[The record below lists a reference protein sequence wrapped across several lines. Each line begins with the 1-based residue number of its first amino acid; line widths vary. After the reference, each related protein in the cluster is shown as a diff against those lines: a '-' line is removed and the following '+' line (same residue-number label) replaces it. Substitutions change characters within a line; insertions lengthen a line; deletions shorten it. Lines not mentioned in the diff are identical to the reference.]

1 MNKLPI
7 TTNTTTASV
16 ISTDNSEVSRLD
28 LAKNQPFAAKN
39 IQISND
45 KLKMDVAIDGRW
57 QTIQLALKPPTQPNL
72 LPEAQVSIDETGKVV
87 TFQTP
92 KLQAQ
97 VTLTKQLF
105 DILTTLK
112 THTPSPVVQSSA
124 TTLPDAT
131 LHIKVLDLKI
141 PLPQAVAQLLASENK
156 LIAHLSAQQSNVSL
170 QVVNQFKDL
179 LFSTA
184 LPKSM
189 IAKLISSQL
198 SSVEVK
204 PQPSGVTLNIHDRS
218 ITLSPISSNWP
229 AATTWQKGEVKT
241 AFNGIDITKSTQQVK
256 VETIKPLSALL
267 QQVTAVNKETP
278 LPLESRLAS
287 VHTLAYDKPLLE
299 VNLQQI
305 KSTVVKALQVLIGR
319 PFGKP
324 LTNQVD
330 QPANSPVKNGQSHV
344 LSRST
349 SVLYMQSEKVSAH
362 NENKPSTPLQ
372 QLTNQIKLNL
382 TELMAKQPLPLQKS
396 HFPLQSEK
404 LASSIARYLQHQ
416 LAETPKYQAPP
427 VDFEVKQKALSLLLD
442 TLTGKLSLSN
452 KQVEQLT
459 QVLARPLYR
468 KASSA
473 PVDSAKTFQLQ
484 STTHSQGTKVTA
496 TPSQVPQPTSNQTK
510 GVIEALLT
518 LPMTK
523 AEQKENTPNMLRQA
537 SATIEKLVKA
547 DTFKQTPELQKLVN
561 QAFSRLLD
569 DRSVN
574 ALTVKNQLESQL
586 GMATFAN
593 TPTSL
598 AQSSF
603 TQMLDRLIVSLLG
616 SQVANQTQSN
626 EQATQKI
633 QALLDALLPQLKLTS
648 PKQTTEALQ
657 QPQAKELLN
666 ELGQLHNQLQPQQS
680 QTTTTNS
687 AKQDSEAQLIINL
700 LFPTKVGQEQQQT
713 QLQIGEYKKSPKP
726 GMPEKS
732 VWFIRLCF
740 DFAEKGQIHAQAE
753 LMDKALECALVAT
766 SNQVKQLAEP
776 HLATLRHKLAS
787 HGLQVAEI
795 GLREEASFQDK
806 FSNEHA
812 IINIKV

>member
-1 MNKLPI
+1 
-7 TTNTTTASV
+7 
-16 ISTDNSEVSRLD
+16 
-28 LAKNQPFAAKN
+28 
-39 IQISND
+39 
-45 KLKMDVAIDGRW
+45 
-57 QTIQLALKPPTQPNL
+57 
-72 LPEAQVSIDETGKVV
+72 
-87 TFQTP
+87 
-92 KLQAQ
+92 
-97 VTLTKQLF
+97 
-105 DILTTLK
+105 
-112 THTPSPVVQSSA
+112 
-124 TTLPDAT
+124 
-131 LHIKVLDLKI
+131 
-141 PLPQAVAQLLASENK
+141 
-156 LIAHLSAQQSNVSL
+156 
-170 QVVNQFKDL
+170 
-179 LFSTA
+179 
-184 LPKSM
+184 
-189 IAKLISSQL
+189 
-198 SSVEVK
+198 
-204 PQPSGVTLNIHDRS
+204 
-218 ITLSPISSNWP
+218 
-229 AATTWQKGEVKT
+229 
-241 AFNGIDITKSTQQVK
+241 
-256 VETIKPLSALL
+256 
-267 QQVTAVNKETP
+267 
-278 LPLESRLAS
+278 
-287 VHTLAYDKPLLE
+287 
-299 VNLQQI
+299 
-305 KSTVVKALQVLIGR
+305 
-319 PFGKP
+319 
-324 LTNQVD
+324 
-330 QPANSPVKNGQSHV
+330 
-344 LSRST
+344 
-349 SVLYMQSEKVSAH
+349 
-362 NENKPSTPLQ
+362 
-372 QLTNQIKLNL
+372 
-382 TELMAKQPLPLQKS
+382 
-396 HFPLQSEK
+396 
-404 LASSIARYLQHQ
+404 
-416 LAETPKYQAPP
+416 
-427 VDFEVKQKALSLLLD
+427 
-442 TLTGKLSLSN
+442 
-452 KQVEQLT
+452 
-459 QVLARPLYR
+459 
-468 KASSA
+468 
-473 PVDSAKTFQLQ
+473 
-484 STTHSQGTKVTA
+484 
-496 TPSQVPQPTSNQTK
+496 
-510 GVIEALLT
+510 
-518 LPMTK
+518 MTK

-806 FSNEHA
+806 FFNEHA

>member
-28 LAKNQPFAAKN
+28 LAKNQPFTAKN

-57 QTIQLALKPPTQPNL
+57 QTIQLALKPPTQPNQ

-131 LHIKVLDLKI
+131 LHIKALDLKI

-204 PQPSGVTLNIHDRS
+204 PLPSGVTLNIHDRS
-218 ITLSPISSNWP
+218 VTLSPISSNWP

-267 QQVTAVNKETP
+267 QQVSAVNKDEP
-278 LPLESRLAS
+278 SPIESRLAS

-324 LTNQVD
+324 LTSQVV
-330 QPANSPVKNGQSHV
+330 QPTNSPVNKSKNDV
-344 LSRST
+344 LSH
-349 SVLYMQSEKVSAH
+349 SVATLLEPSEKVSAH

-372 QLTNQIKLNL
+372 QLSNQIKLNL

-396 HFPLQSEK
+396 HTPLQTEK

-459 QVLARPLYR
+459 QALARPLYR
-468 KASSA
+468 KTSSA
-473 PVDSAKTFQLQ
+473 PVDPAKTLQLQ
-484 STTHSQGTKVTA
+484 FTHSQSTKVTA
-496 TPSQVPQPTSNQTK
+496 SPPQVPQPTSNQIK

-518 LPMTK
+518 LPMAK
-523 AEQKENTPNMLRQA
+523 PEQKENTPNMLRQA

-561 QAFSRLLD
+561 QAFTRLLD
-569 DRSVN
+569 DRSVS

-616 SQVANQTQSN
+616 SQVANQAQSN

-633 QALLDALLPQLKLTS
+633 QALLDTLLPQLKLLS
-648 PKQTTEALQ
+648 PKQIADALQ

-680 QTTTTNS
+680 PTTATNS
-687 AKQDSEAQLIINL
+687 AKQDSEAQLIVNL

-806 FSNEHA
+806 FFNEHA

>member
-57 QTIQLALKPPTQPNL
+57 QTIQLALKPPTQPNQ

-105 DILTTLK
+105 DIFTTLK
-112 THTPSPVVQSSA
+112 THTPGPVVQSPA

-131 LHIKVLDLKI
+131 LHIKALDLKV

-198 SSVEVK
+198 SSVDVK
-204 PQPSGVTLNIHDRS
+204 PQPSGITLNIHDRS
-218 ITLSPISSNWP
+218 VTLSPISSNWP

-267 QQVTAVNKETP
+267 QQVTAVNKEVP
-278 LPLESRLAS
+278 SPLESRLVS

-330 QPANSPVKNGQSHV
+330 QPANSPVKKGKNDV
-344 LSRST
+344 LSRSVST
-349 SVLYMQSEKVSAH
+349 LLAPSEKVSAH

-372 QLTNQIKLNL
+372 QLSNQIKLNF

-396 HFPLQSEK
+396 HLPLQSEK
-404 LASSIARYLQHQ
+404 LANSIARYLQHQ

-442 TLTGKLSLSN
+442 TLTGKQSLSN

-459 QVLARPLYR
+459 QVLERPLYR

-473 PVDSAKTFQLQ
+473 SVDSAKTFQLQ
-484 STTHSQGTKVTA
+484 STSQSTQVTA
-496 TPSQVPQPTSNQTK
+496 TPSQVPQPTSNQIK

-518 LPMTK
+518 LPMAK
-523 AEQKENTPNMLRQA
+523 PEQKENSPNMLRQA
-537 SATIEKLVKA
+537 SATIEKLAKA

-561 QAFSRLLD
+561 QAFLRLLD

-586 GMATFAN
+586 GMATFTN
-593 TPTSL
+593 TPASL
-598 AQSSF
+598 TQSSF

-616 SQVANQTQSN
+616 SQVASLAQSN

-633 QALLDALLPQLKLTS
+633 QALLDALLPQLKLIS
-648 PKQTTEALQ
+648 PKQTADALQ

-680 QTTTTNS
+680 QTTATSS
-687 AKQDSEAQLIINL
+687 AKQDSETQLIVNL

-806 FSNEHA
+806 FFNEHA

>member
-57 QTIQLALKPPTQPNL
+57 QTIQLALKPPTQPNQ

-112 THTPSPVVQSSA
+112 THTPNPVVQSSA
-124 TTLPDAT
+124 TTLPDTT
-131 LHIKVLDLKI
+131 LHIKALDLKV

-156 LIAHLSAQQSNVSL
+156 LIAHLNAQQSNVSL

-179 LFSTA
+179 LFNTA

-198 SSVEVK
+198 SSVEIK
-204 PQPSGVTLNIHDRS
+204 PQPSGLTLKINDRPV
-218 ITLSPISSNWP
+218 ILSPISSNWP

-241 AFNGIDITKSTQQVK
+241 AFNGIDITKPAQQVK

-267 QQVTAVNKETP
+267 QQVSAVSKEAQS
-278 LPLESRLAS
+278 PLESRLAS
-287 VHTLAYDKPLLE
+287 VHTLAYDKPLFE

-305 KSTVVKALQVLIGR
+305 KSTVAKALQVLIGR

-324 LTNQVD
+324 LTSQLNQST
-330 QPANSPVKNGQSHV
+330 NSPLKDDQSDISKRSA
-344 LSRST
+344 SR
-349 SVLYMQSEKVSAH
+349 LFAQSEIVSAH

-396 HFPLQSEK
+396 HVPLQSEK
-404 LASSIARYLQHQ
+404 LANSIAHYLQQQ
-416 LAETPKYQAPP
+416 LAATPKYQAPP

-442 TLTGKLSLSN
+442 TLTGKQSLNN

-468 KASSA
+468 KASST
-473 PVDSAKTFQLQ
+473 PVDSAKISQLQ
-484 STTHSQGTKVTA
+484 STQSQGKQITA
-496 TPSQVPQPTSNQTK
+496 TPSPAPQSISNQIK
-510 GVIEALLT
+510 GIIEALLT
-518 LPMTK
+518 LPMAK
-523 AEQKENTPNMLRQA
+523 PEQKENTPNMLRQA

-547 DTFKQTPELQKLVN
+547 DTFKQAPELQKLVN
-561 QAFSRLLD
+561 QAFTRLLD

-586 GMATFAN
+586 GMATFTN

-603 TQMLDRLIVSLLG
+603 TQMLERLIVSLLG
-616 SQVANQTQSN
+616 SQVANQVQSN
-626 EQATQKI
+626 EQAPQKI
-633 QALLDALLPQLKLTS
+633 QALLDALLPQLKQLS
-648 PKQTTEALQ
+648 PKQTADALQ

-680 QTTTTNS
+680 HTTATNS
-687 AKQDSEAQLIINL
+687 AKQDSEAQLIVNL

-766 SNQVKQLAEP
+766 SSQVKQLAEP
-776 HLATLRHKLAS
+776 HLAMLRHKLAS

-806 FSNEHA
+806 FFNEHA

>member
-57 QTIQLALKPPTQPNL
+57 QTIQLALKPPTQPNQ
-72 LPEAQVSIDETGKVV
+72 LPEAQVSIDETGKVI

-131 LHIKVLDLKI
+131 LHIKALDLKI
-141 PLPQAVAQLLASENK
+141 PLVQAVAQLLASESK
-156 LIAHLSAQQSNVSL
+156 LIAHLSAQQNNVSL

-218 ITLSPISSNWP
+218 VTLSPISSNWP

-278 LPLESRLAS
+278 SPLDSRLAS

-324 LTNQVD
+324 LTSQVN
-330 QPANSPVKNGQSHV
+330 QPANSPAKNGLSDV
-344 LSRST
+344 LSRSN
-349 SVLYMQSEKVSAH
+349 SNIPLQSEKVSAH

-396 HFPLQSEK
+396 HLPLQSEK

-459 QVLARPLYR
+459 QVLERPLYR
-468 KASSA
+468 KASSV
-473 PVDSAKTFQLQ
+473 PVDPAKTLQLQ
-484 STTHSQGTKVTA
+484 FTHSQSTKVTA
-496 TPSQVPQPTSNQTK
+496 SPPQVPQPTSNQIK

-518 LPMTK
+518 LPMAK
-523 AEQKENTPNMLRQA
+523 PEQKENTPNMLRQA
-537 SATIEKLVKA
+537 SATIEKLAKA

-561 QAFSRLLD
+561 QAFTRLLD

-616 SQVANQTQSN
+616 SQVANQAQSN

-633 QALLDALLPQLKLTS
+633 QALLDTLLPQLKLLS
-648 PKQTTEALQ
+648 PKQIADALQ

-680 QTTTTNS
+680 HTTATNS
-687 AKQDSEAQLIINL
+687 AKQDSEAQLIVNL

-806 FSNEHA
+806 FFNEHA

>member
-45 KLKMDVAIDGRW
+45 KLKMDVTIDGRW
-57 QTIQLALKPPTQPNL
+57 QTIQLALKPPTQPNQ

-112 THTPSPVVQSSA
+112 THTPSPVVQSLA

-131 LHIKVLDLKI
+131 LHIKALDLKI
-141 PLPQAVAQLLASENK
+141 PLPQAVADLLASESK

-218 ITLSPISSNWP
+218 VTLSPISSNWP

-256 VETIKPLSALL
+256 VETMKPLSALL
-267 QQVTAVNKETP
+267 QQVSAVNKDAP
-278 LPLESRLAS
+278 SPLESRLAS

-324 LTNQVD
+324 LTSQVV
-330 QPANSPVKNGQSHV
+330 QPTNSPVNKSKNDV
-344 LSRST
+344 LSH
-349 SVLYMQSEKVSAH
+349 SVATLLEPSEKVSAH

-372 QLTNQIKLNL
+372 QLSNQIKLNL

-396 HFPLQSEK
+396 HTPLQNEK
-404 LASSIARYLQHQ
+404 LASSFARYLQHQ
-416 LAETPKYQAPP
+416 LAETPKYQSPP

-459 QVLARPLYR
+459 QALARPLYR
-468 KASSA
+468 KTSSA
-473 PVDSAKTFQLQ
+473 PVDSAKTFQLP
-484 STTHSQGTKVTA
+484 STHSQRTQVTA
-496 TPSQVPQPTSNQTK
+496 TPSQVPQPTSNQIK

-518 LPMTK
+518 LPMAK
-523 AEQKENTPNMLRQA
+523 SEQKENTPNMLRQA

-561 QAFSRLLD
+561 QAFTRLLD
-569 DRSVN
+569 DRSVS

-616 SQVANQTQSN
+616 SQVANQAQSN

-633 QALLDALLPQLKLTS
+633 QALLDTLLPQLKLLS
-648 PKQTTEALQ
+648 PKQIADALQ

-680 QTTTTNS
+680 PTTATNS
-687 AKQDSEAQLIINL
+687 AKQDSEAQLIVNL

-806 FSNEHA
+806 FFNEHA

>member
-57 QTIQLALKPPTQPNL
+57 QTIQLALKPPTQANQ

-112 THTPSPVVQSSA
+112 THTPSPAVQSSA

-131 LHIKVLDLKI
+131 LHIKALDLKV
-141 PLPQAVAQLLASENK
+141 PLPQAVAQLLASESK

-204 PQPSGVTLNIHDRS
+204 PQPNGVTLNIHNRPV
-218 ITLSPISSNWP
+218 TLSPISSNWP
-229 AATTWQKGEVKT
+229 TATAWQKGEVKT
-241 AFNGIDITKSTQQVK
+241 AFNGIDITKSAQQIK

-267 QQVTAVNKETP
+267 QQVHAVNKEAP
-278 LPLESRLAS
+278 SPLESRTIS
-287 VHTLAYDKPLLE
+287 IHTLAYDKPLLE

-324 LTNQVD
+324 LINQVN
-330 QPANSPVKNGQSHV
+330 QPANSQVKNSQHDI

-349 SVLYMQSEKVSAH
+349 SILSMQSETVSAH

-396 HFPLQSEK
+396 HVTLQSEK

-416 LAETPKYQAPP
+416 LAATPKYQAPP

-442 TLTGKLSLSN
+442 TLTGKQSLSS
-452 KQVEQLT
+452 KQLEQLM
-459 QVLARPLYR
+459 QVLERPFFR
-468 KASSA
+468 KTSSV
-473 PVDSAKTFQLQ
+473 PLHSVKVPELQ
-484 STTHSQGTKVTA
+484 STQSQNPPITTA
-496 TPSQVPQPTSNQTK
+496 PSQALTPVSNQIK

-518 LPMTK
+518 LPMAK
-523 AEQKENTPNMLRQA
+523 SEQKENTPNMLRQA
-537 SATIEKLVKA
+537 SATIEKLAKA

-586 GMATFAN
+586 GVATFAN

-616 SQVANQTQSN
+616 SQVANQAQSN

-633 QALLDALLPQLKLTS
+633 QALLDALLPQLKLLS
-648 PKQTTEALQ
+648 PKQTADALQ
-657 QPQAKELLN
+657 QPQAKELLS

-680 QTTTTNS
+680 HTTATNS
-687 AKQDSEAQLIINL
+687 AKQDSEAQLIVNL

-776 HLATLRHKLAS
+776 HLAMLRHKLAS

-795 GLREEASFQDK
+795 ELREEASFQDK
-806 FSNEHA
+806 FFNEHA

>member
-57 QTIQLALKPPTQPNL
+57 QTIQLALKPPTQPNQ

-97 VTLTKQLF
+97 VMLTKQLF

-124 TTLPDAT
+124 TTLPDTT
-131 LHIKVLDLKI
+131 LHIKALDLKV

-198 SSVEVK
+198 SSVEIK
-204 PQPSGVTLNIHDRS
+204 PQPSGLTLKINDRPV
-218 ITLSPISSNWP
+218 ILSPISSNWP
-229 AATTWQKGEVKT
+229 AATTWQKGEVKA
-241 AFNGIDITKSTQQVK
+241 AFNGIDITKPAQQVK
-256 VETIKPLSALL
+256 VETIKPLSTLL
-267 QQVTAVNKETP
+267 QQVSAVSKEAP
-278 LPLESRLAS
+278 SQLESRLAS
-287 VHTLAYDKPLLE
+287 VHTLAYDKPLIE

-324 LTNQVD
+324 LTNQLN
-330 QPANSPVKNGQSHV
+330 QSANSPLKNDQSDISKRSA
-344 LSRST
+344 SR
-349 SVLYMQSEKVSAH
+349 LFAQSEIVSAH

-396 HFPLQSEK
+396 HVPLQSEK
-404 LASSIARYLQHQ
+404 LANSIAHYLQHQ
-416 LAETPKYQAPP
+416 LAATPKYQAPP

-442 TLTGKLSLSN
+442 TLTGKQSLNN
-452 KQVEQLT
+452 KQTEQLT
-459 QVLARPLYR
+459 QVLERPLYR
-468 KASSA
+468 KASST
-473 PVDSAKTFQLQ
+473 PVDSAKIFQLQ
-484 STTHSQGTKVTA
+484 STQSQGKQITA
-496 TPSQVPQPTSNQTK
+496 TPSPVPQPTSNQIK
-510 GVIEALLT
+510 GIIEALLA
-518 LPMTK
+518 LPMAK
-523 AEQKENTPNMLRQA
+523 AEQKKENTQNILHQA
-537 SATIEKLVKA
+537 SATIERLAKA
-547 DTFKQTPELQKLVN
+547 ETFKQTPELQKLVN
-561 QAFSRLLD
+561 QAFTRLLD
-569 DRSVN
+569 ERSVN
-574 ALTVKNQLESQL
+574 AITIKNQLESQL

-598 AQSSF
+598 TQSSF

-616 SQVANQTQSN
+616 SQVANLAQSN
-626 EQATQKI
+626 DQATQKI
-633 QALLDALLPQLKLTS
+633 QALLDALLPQLKLLS
-648 PKQTTEALQ
+648 PKQTADALQ

-680 QTTTTNS
+680 HTTATNS
-687 AKQDSEAQLIINL
+687 AKQDSEAQLIVNL

-766 SNQVKQLAEP
+766 SNQVKKLAEP

-806 FSNEHA
+806 FFNEHA